1 MKLHTYTALFLAALL
16 VSAPLL
22 GGCAPKVGGN
32 DYNAS
37 GAQSSY
43 KVQYGTVE
51 SVRTVSINNDSDG
64 KTAIGAVG
72 GGVVGGIL
80 GNMIGG
86 GRGRTLA
93 TAVGVGAGALAG
105 AAASGAVGN
114 QTGVEVT
121 VRLDNGGVIA
131 VVQGADISFTPGQR
145 VHIITGHGSTRV
157 APL

>member
-1 MKLHTYTALFLAALL
+1 MALFLAALL
-16 VSAPLL
+16 AGTPFL

-32 DYNAS
+32 DYTAS

-43 KVQYGTVE
+43 SVEYGTVE
-51 SVRTVSINNDSDG
+51 SVRTVSINNDSDA

-80 GNMIGG
+80 GSMIGG

-105 AAASGAVGN
+105 GAASGAVGN
-114 QTGVEVT
+114 QAGVEVT
-121 VRLDNGGVIA
+121 VRLDSGGVIV
-131 VVQGADISFTPGQR
+131 VVQGDDISFTPGQR

>member
-1 MKLHTYTALFLAALL
+1 MKLHTCTALFLGALL
-16 VSAPLL
+16 VGAPVL

-32 DYNAS
+32 DYTAS

-51 SVRTVSINNDSDG
+51 SVRTVSINNDSDA
-64 KTAIGAVG
+64 KTAVGAVG

-80 GNMIGG
+80 GSMVGG

-93 TAVGVGAGALAG
+93 TVVGAGAGALAG
-105 AAASGAVGN
+105 GAASGAVGN
-114 QTGVEVT
+114 QAGVEVT
-121 VRLDNGGVIA
+121 VRLDSGGVIA
-131 VVQGADISFTPGQR
+131 VVQGADINFTPGQR